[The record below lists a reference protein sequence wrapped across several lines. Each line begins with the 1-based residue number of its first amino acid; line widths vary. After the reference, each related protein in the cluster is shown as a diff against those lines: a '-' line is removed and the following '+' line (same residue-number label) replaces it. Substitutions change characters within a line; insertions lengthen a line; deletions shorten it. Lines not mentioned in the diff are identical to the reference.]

1 MSYLLTTV
9 SDIVL
14 VIEGHEHIDFTTV
27 SSSDAHYSLPNV
39 DLKTGLVNGK
49 RLIMVQD
56 SCRGIGVVD
65 LNLKRDETG
74 KIVVSDSKYE
84 IRKTKKDTSCD
95 EAITGTM
102 SKWDS
107 VLKTYCNTETDGI
120 IIQHCLRAMR

>member
-1 MSYLLTTV
+1 
-9 SDIVL
+9 
-14 VIEGHEHIDFTTV
+14 
-27 SSSDAHYSLPNV
+27 
-39 DLKTGLVNGK
+39 
-49 RLIMVQD
+49 MVQD

-107 VLKTYCNTETDGI
+107 VLKTYCNTEIGTIASGDRWNNYSALLESNE
-120 IIQHCLRAMR
+120 IIQTVHEAQLDYAARFVEANK